1 MIKPFFYASMLSSI
15 YKGEKRSK
23 KGEGVKEGEGVKKDE
38 RVKKGLRV
46 KKLKL
51 KSKGNSKNPSKNV
64 FFIKKTYQGE
74 QAYIL

>member
-1 MIKPFFYASMLSSI
+1 MIKPFFYASMLSSM

-23 KGEGVKEGEGVKKDE
+23 KGEGVKEGKGVKKDE

-51 KSKGNSKNPSKNV
+51 KK
-64 FFIKKTYQGE
+64 
-74 QAYIL
+74 